1 MIAPPSL
8 IPSVHVPH
16 VGASLQPEIGMVD
29 RQPARFIIATDFQDV
44 GLLGVAES
52 IWLTAIPNIH
62 IGPLLSSFP
71 LLE

>member
-8 IPSVHVPH
+8 IPSVHDPH
-16 VGASLQPEIGMVD
+16 VGASLQPEGGMVD
-29 RQPARFIIATDFQDV
+29 RQPARFIIGTAFQDV

-52 IWLTAIPNIH
+52 IWLTAIPSVH
-62 IGPLLSSFP
+62 IVPALSSFP

>member
-8 IPSVHVPH
+8 IPSVHEPH
-16 VGASLQPEIGMVD
+16 VEADQHPEIGLVD
-29 RQPARFIIATDFQDV
+29 RQPARFIIGTDFQDV

-52 IWLTAIPNIH
+52 IWPTAIPSVH
-62 IGPLLSSFP
+62 IVPFLSSFP